1 MIWKWIKHGKRFI
14 EKCRRD
20 HISAFAAQTAFFLLL
35 SLIPFLMLFSSL
47 LKYTVVSEATLLSL
61 VNEFMPSYI
70 APFVISIINEVY
82 HKSVGIVSV
91 SAVVAIWSAA
101 QGVQHMAAGLNEIN
115 GVEETRNWLV
125 RRFWA
130 VVYTAVFLVAVVAA
144 LALWVFGN
152 AIQDI
157 LAEYVPFVVAAIEWF
172 FNLRELIMFGIISCL
187 FTIIFKTLPNNK
199 EIKTHRLT
207 LRNQL
212 PGAVLGTAF
221 WYLFSVGISIYV
233 GYFNGFSMYGSLTT
247 IALVMLWIY
256 FGVYIMMLC
265 AEMNL
270 MFMELNITNKGV
282 G

>member
-1 MIWKWIKHGKRFI
+1 MV
-14 EKCRRD
+14 
-20 HISAFAAQTAFFLLL
+20 FFCPLQFKYNTH
-35 SLIPFLMLFSSL
+35 FLYFQ
-47 LKYTVVSEATLLSL
+47 Y
-61 VNEFMPSYI
+61 F
-70 APFVISIINEVY
+70 
-82 HKSVGIVSV
+82 
-91 SAVVAIWSAA
+91 
-101 QGVQHMAAGLNEIN
+101 
-115 GVEETRNWLV
+115 
-125 RRFWA
+125 
-130 VVYTAVFLVAVVAA
+130 
-144 LALWVFGN
+144 
-152 AIQDI
+152 
-157 LAEYVPFVVAAIEWF
+157 
-172 FNLRELIMFGIISCL
+172 